1 MDIILGKS
9 NVTSLTFFP
18 HLKNSKGVMW
28 KMANQQANSDM
39 QNSIHDNAGGG
50 ARGFRARPSDELFQA
65 VHDSYGINHLE
76 DSIDLGGSSALN
88 LYVKDGQNPY
98 VVRVYR
104 PYLTEARFADYR
116 LVRQKFHANHIP
128 VSEVVPTLDGQEYM
142 VFDGRFVEVER
153 YVEHDAYMDSW
164 ELLMKGLPLLGRIH
178 TILKEV
184 QCSTDGK
191 NPPFANYIE
200 PEKALEKTLQG
211 TQRIRSWNSPTDIM
225 RLSDAAEE
233 LAFLV
238 SKHEHDLI
246 TRLPRQ
252 MVHGDYWHNNV
263 FFRNDRIVLINDFDF
278 MGERTRIDDLA
289 LILYFFSCSDKPV
302 TGDLLGRLR
311 SLVDAYDAG
320 LDEHLSTTERLAI
333 PLAMARQPLWSIGGW
348 ILSLDDERA
357 AKRHATGMPLDI
369 DWALRIMYDL
379 DRWQAAFVDAQ

>member
-1 MDIILGKS
+1 
-9 NVTSLTFFP
+9 
-18 HLKNSKGVMW
+18 
-28 KMANQQANSDM
+28 
-39 QNSIHDNAGGG
+39 
-50 ARGFRARPSDELFQA
+50 
-65 VHDSYGINHLE
+65 
-76 DSIDLGGSSALN
+76 
-88 LYVKDGQNPY
+88 
-98 VVRVYR
+98 
-104 PYLTEARFADYR
+104 
-116 LVRQKFHANHIP
+116 
-128 VSEVVPTLDGQEYM
+128 
-142 VFDGRFVEVER
+142 
-153 YVEHDAYMDSW
+153 
-164 ELLMKGLPLLGRIH
+164 MKGLPLLGRIH

-200 PEKALEKTLQG
+200 PEKVLEMTLQG

-278 MGERTRIDDLA
+278 MGERARIDDLA

-320 LDEHLSTTERLAI
+320 LDEHLSATERLAI